1 MKRILRFVI
10 LLLVL
15 VACAVGGWLWYTRPK
30 PSPETHYDIAAARV
44 SSLRSMSSLCTL
56 TLREEL
62 MMRDSVRGQWIV
74 ARVKVEGRILFDLD
88 SMKYDRQGDT
98 LTIRLPF
105 ETMEIRENAGP
116 DAYEVLD
123 SWDAESMLM
132 PRTLTTAE
140 ENVIKQRWA
149 RQVRGRLYK
158 RGLHE
163 RARRNAVETVER
175 LVSTWPEVADGTLKV
190 RVKGRWEAE

>member
-1 MKRILRFVI
+1 MKRIVRFIILLVI
-10 LLLVL
+10 LGGC
-15 VACAVGGWLWYTRPK
+15 VAAGLIWYNRQK
-30 PSPETHYDIAAARV
+30 PSPENHYDIAAARV

-88 SMKYDRQGDT
+88 SMKYNRQGDT
-98 LTIRLPF
+98 LTVRLPF
-105 ETMEIRENAGP
+105 EKMEIRENAGP

-123 SWDAESMLM
+123 SWDAESLLM
-132 PRTLTTAE
+132 PRTLTASE
-140 ENVIKQRWA
+140 ENMMKQRWA
-149 RQVRGRLYK
+149 RQVKDRLYK

-163 RARRNAVETVER
+163 RARRNAVETIER
-175 LVSTWPEVADGTLKV
+175 LVSTWPEVADGTLTV
-190 RVKGRWEAE
+190 YVKGEWDAE